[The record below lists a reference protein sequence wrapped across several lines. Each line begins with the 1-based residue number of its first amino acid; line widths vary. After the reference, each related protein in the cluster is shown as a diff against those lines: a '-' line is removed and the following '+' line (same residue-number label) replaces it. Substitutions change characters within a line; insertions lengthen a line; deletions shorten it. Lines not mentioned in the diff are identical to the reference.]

1 MSRSVSKLCIMG
13 GIVLSL
19 AWMESASGKPAQVP
33 DLSGGEGGWV
43 HPRGTGFQPVPGSAP
58 PVRQDPGHP
67 YTPGR
72 GTAYRIG
79 DLSNPNLKPWVKDV
93 MKKDTDEIDAGKVA
107 FQSSSSCMPSG
118 IPLMFSY
125 PRPLLILQAPKK
137 VVMIKEGGESRQI
150 YLDVPHSANPKPSWY
165 GESVGH
171 YEGDTLVVDTV
182 GFNSKTFLDV
192 YRTPHSEKL
201 HVVERWRTGNGG
213 KELEIKIT
221 VDDPEAFYQP
231 WSTIVREQRGE
242 EPFITEEICAESNEN
257 FGLFDFHTPVATK
270 ADF

>member
-1 MSRSVSKLCIMG
+1 MMG
-13 GIVLSL
+13 SIVLPL
-19 AWMESASGKPAQVP
+19 AWGVAASGQPAQVP
-33 DLSGGEGGWV
+33 DLSGGVGGWV
-43 HPRGTGFQPVPGSAP
+43 HGRGVGFQPIPGSP
-58 PVRQDPGHP
+58 SPVTQDPSHA
-67 YTPGR
+67 YIPGR

-93 MKKDTDEIDAGKVA
+93 MKKDTAEIDAGKIA
-107 FQSSSSCMPSG
+107 FQSSSSCVPSG

-125 PRPLLILQAPKK
+125 PRPMLILQTPKK
-137 VVMIKEGGESRQI
+137 VTMIQEGGDIRQI
-150 YLDVPHSANPKPSWY
+150 YLDVPHSANPKPSWL

-171 YEGDTLVVDTV
+171 YEGDALVVDTI
-182 GFNSKTFLDV
+182 GQNNKTFLDV

-201 HVVERWRTGNGG
+201 HVVERWRTLNGG
-213 KELEIKIT
+213 KQLEIKIT
-221 VDDPEAFYQP
+221 VDDPDAFYQP
-231 WSTIVREQRGE
+231 WSTIVPEQRAE